1 MVGKGEGNVWVGGS
15 DQTLG
20 ILNAN
25 PGPSL
30 YVPESQ
36 FPCLY
41 DRSNTALKDL
51 LSYTWNDIKGIIIL
65 KEWVAL

>member
-1 MVGKGEGNVWVGGS
+1 MSGWGES
-15 DQTLG
+15 DQAPLG

-25 PGPSL
+25 PFPSL

-51 LSYTWNDIKGIIIL
+51 LSYT
-65 KEWVAL
+65 